1 VHAVCRVMGGS
12 GDVPLGDPFSVGTAE
27 ACKLTATTRLLA
39 ITLPKYAS
47 QGRDREVLEGRPESS
62 HDPTGSDWEWES
74 DSEAVDPGK

>member
-1 VHAVCRVMGGS
+1 MGGS

-62 HDPTGSDWEWES
+62 QDPSGSDWEWES
-74 DSEAVDPGK
+74 DSEAADPGK